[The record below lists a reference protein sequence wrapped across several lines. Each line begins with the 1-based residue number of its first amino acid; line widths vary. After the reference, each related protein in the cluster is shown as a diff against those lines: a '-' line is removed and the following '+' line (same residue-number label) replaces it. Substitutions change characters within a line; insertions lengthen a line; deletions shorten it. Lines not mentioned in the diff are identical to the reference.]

1 MATIT
6 TADGREVQPHRL
18 GSDEEIPE
26 SQDEDITSESSSDD
40 EEEMSESDAEDGS
53 DSDGSE
59 GKTNFSLSSML
70 DKNNDSSDE
79 EDSPMAERRRMNL
92 VKNIT
97 KMSNDNYNHSSNSHN
112 GDLRPE
118 SQFTSSSASG
128 KVMLNAATLLGALD
142 SKTSETLLAETAQ
155 VNEAKSAATVPIAKT
170 LTDRAKRQLGYQKS
184 KETAG
189 QWIPLVK
196 KHREAEHLNFPL
208 NQPEASNLTNASLSS
223 KFAASNDMESEM
235 YSLLQQS
242 GMDERD
248 LRKKEDQELEL
259 NEITEEEVIERR
271 KKMAKM
277 RSLLFYQEQKAKR
290 LKKIKSKLYH
300 KIRNKQQDKFN
311 KLERERLRS
320 LDPEL
325 AKKLDEQDAKKYA
338 EERFTLRHRNMS
350 KWAKNALKR
359 GQLHKDGTKE
369 AVEESLRIGQEL
381 RRKMNH
387 VNDDDSSS
395 SEDDS
400 SGKDSDDESEE
411 ANDTKNGLAKKKT
424 KKMIKQMAKDAN
436 VPKGIMALK
445 FMQRATDTQRQKAME
460 EAEDLLAEL
469 EGDGKSSNKQA
480 AKNNSVGRRRLGQGN
495 SHKMKGG
502 DDTSINGGKRERID
516 SLEGSEEDEDEGPE
530 EEGKHNLASNNKS
543 KQSTK
548 PHNYSEKVRISQRL
562 KKKTKESMKNGSF
575 QVDKVAISSGFS
587 TRLADSKQNNT
598 TKSSI
603 VRWDAGDWGNN
614 DTRDGQ
620 NKARDASS
628 NIATKLNEEANNTIG
643 KNKLVNVYEDE
654 TDNGKP
660 NKKKH
665 SSRGNNHD
673 DEKTSNPWLSK
684 TDESPTNDS
693 ETEAKNYKSKS
704 EKTSKKKHNNV
715 MLNTD
720 IKAGTLV
727 NNNISSEEL
736 KDQQNMIQNAF
747 AGDNVEEQ
755 FSAEKQRLIDEDSTE
770 KKVPTLAGWGS
781 WTGKGAPTQKM
792 NRRHSKKFKKN
803 KTKIAMAAKAKR
815 DARKDRDLK
824 HVIISEKRNKHV
836 AKYNVETVPHPFKT
850 RAEYEASLRNPLG
863 PEWNTADVHSALVRP
878 KVVIDAGA
886 VIDPIKMSES
896 YKRKLPQILKKSFEE
911 HKKKQRKLR
920 HARRKTKL

>member
-1 MATIT
+1 MATI
-6 TADGREVQPHRL
+6 PHRL

-26 SQDEDITSESSSDD
+26 SQDEDITSESSSDED
-40 EEEMSESDAEDGS
+40 EELSDSEMDSDASE
-53 DSDGSE
+53 DSD

-70 DKNNDSSDE
+70 DKSNNSDNEDESGDSE
-79 EDSPMAERRRMNL
+79 QKRLNL

-97 KMSNDNYNHSSNSHN
+97 KMSSDNYNQSSNKN
-112 GDLRPE
+112 NEEMRPE
-118 SQFTSSSASG
+118 SQFNSSSASG
-128 KVMLNAATLLGALD
+128 KFTLSAATLLGALD
-142 SKTSETLLAETAQ
+142 KSKTSEKLLIETAQ
-155 VNEAKSAATVPIAKT
+155 VNDAKSAATVPIAKV

-196 KHREAEHLNFPL
+196 KHREAEHINFPL
-208 NQPEASNLTNASLSS
+208 NQPEASNLTNAALSS
-223 KFAASNDMESEM
+223 KFAANDDNDMESEM

-259 NEITEEEVIERR
+259 NAITEEEIVERR

-277 RSLLFYQEQKAKR
+277 RSLLFYQEQKSKR

-300 KIRNKQQDKFN
+300 KIRNKQQEKFN

-395 SEDDS
+395 SSDDGDS
-400 SGKDSDDESEE
+400 SSDDGDDESDEYDD
-411 ANDTKNGLAKKKT
+411 NTQNGMAKKKT
-424 KKMIKQMAKDAN
+424 KKMISKMAKETN

-469 EGDGKSSNKQA
+469 EGDGKASSKKSSSKS
-480 AKNNSVGRRRLGQGN
+480 KNVGRRQLGQGSSYN
-495 SHKMKGG
+495 NKNNKKANNT
-502 DDTSINGGKRERID
+502 DDKLLNGKKRDRID
-516 SLEGSEEDEDEGPE
+516 SLEGSGDEDEKE
-530 EEGKHNLASNNKS
+530 EKDTATTKGNGKNSKKSGNK
-543 KQSTK
+543 KLR
-548 PHNYSEKVRISQRL
+548 VSQRL
-562 KKKTKESMKNGSF
+562 KKQTKDSMKNGSF
-575 QVDKVAISSGFS
+575 QVDKVAISAGFS
-587 TRLADSKQNNT
+587 TRLADTNTSNSKTNI
-598 TKSSI
+598 KSSI
-603 VRWDAGDWGNN
+603 VRWDAGDWSNNNNNNN
-614 DTRDGQ
+614 DD
-620 NKARDASS
+620 DDDDDD
-628 NIATKLNEEANNTIG
+628 G
-643 KNKLVNVYEDE
+643 KNKNINNTKDSTNTNTKNKLSNTYN
-654 TDNGKP
+654 DNSSK
-660 NKKKH
+660 NNTTVKKKMTTTTTTDTV
-665 SSRGNNHD
+665 N
-673 DEKTSNPWLSK
+673 NPWLSK
-684 TDESPTNDS
+684 ADKSS
-693 ETEAKNYKSKS
+693 AKNNEDEEEDLGNKKNKSKN
-704 EKTSKKKHNNV
+704 KNKRNAV
-715 MLNTD
+715 LNTD

-727 NNNISSEEL
+727 NNDKSSEEI
-736 KDQQNMIQNAF
+736 KNQQSMIQNAF

-755 FSAEKQRLIDEDSTE
+755 FNKEKQALIDEDSTE

-781 WTGKGAPTQKM
+781 WTGKGAPVQKT
-792 NRRHSKKFKKN
+792 NRRKSKKFN
-803 KTKIAMAAKAKR
+803 KQKRKEAMAAKAKR
-815 DARKDRDLK
+815 DSRRDRDLK
-824 HVIISEKRNKHV
+824 HVIISERRNKHV
-836 AKYNVETVPHPFKT
+836 AKYNIETVPHPFKS

-863 PEWNTADVHSALVRP
+863 PEWNTADTHSALVRP
-878 KVVIDAGA
+878 KVIVNAGA

-920 HARRKTKL
+920 HAKRKTKL